1 MYLKEEP
8 PLLLGRSDAYIGV
21 LADDLVT
28 KGTNEPYRMMTSR
41 CEYRLLLRQDNADA
55 RLTEK
60 VRRTGLIS
68 EKRWRALMEKQEKV
82 SRALSRLNAVVPPEE
97 KLQDYLASIGESP
110 VKTGVKLM
118 ELLKRPK
125 VTYTELLRLYGGEEG
140 LEPVD
145 RETEEQ
151 LDVLTRYQGYIEKQE
166 QQVRRMEALENT
178 SLPDNADY
186 AAVEG
191 LRLEARQKL
200 AARRPGTIGQASRIS
215 GVSPADVS
223 VLLILS
229 KRGFPIKKE
238 DRNG

>member
-1 MYLKEEP
+1 M
-8 PLLLGRSDAYIGV
+8 
-21 LADDLVT
+21 
-28 KGTNEPYRMMTSR
+28 
-41 CEYRLLLRQDNADA
+41 
-55 RLTEK
+55 
-60 VRRTGLIS
+60 
-68 EKRWRALMEKQEKV
+68 
-82 SRALSRLNAVVPPEE
+82 VPPEE

-110 VKTGVKLM
+110 VKNGVKLM

-125 VTYTELLRLYGGEEG
+125 VTYTELLRLYSGEEG

-178 SLPDNADY
+178 PLPDNADY

-238 DRNG
+238 DQNG